1 MADQR
6 PTLDELSQRNRLLT
20 GLYVGTFWKHVASG
34 SFYEITK
41 ISIRESDYAELVDY
55 SPVTHPDLTFNRTLT
70 EFMSLVGAD
79 KQHPRFARA
88 ERKVTYAA

>member
-34 SFYEITK
+34 KFYEITK
-41 ISIRESDYAELVDY
+41 ISIRESDYAEVVDY
-55 SPVTHPDLTFNRTLT
+55 SPVTHPDLTFNRTLA
-70 EFMSLVGAD
+70 EFQCMVGEGQ
-79 KQHPRFARA
+79 QHPRFARA
-88 ERKVTYAA
+88 DRKVTYA